1 MSNDLYDYGNSDAD
15 AARTGASNMGASL
28 GDASSAGVTGDD
40 DILLAGL
47 KIQNHRL
54 SRGLDPHTGQ
64 SRSNTGPATIPVDPP
79 TGSWI
84 PLLIVLAVIGFFTY
98 NYLQDQYFSPKALE
112 RRKQAAYLEVKAACK
127 PAREFAPFTYYEP
140 YAKGHEAY
148 AKLSYPD
155 LLSLTKAIPSKDI
168 RHRLVG
174 AEVWRRYIAST
185 GREDFQEA
193 ERAAIEKT
201 RGLIMQPRNSVVE
214 FLGPLAA
221 AGNVNAIADLGTYM
235 VAAGDWMT
243 NPFLGGVKIWKS
255 GVEKVGADPVLSKL
269 IADYES
275 QCKPQFDSWKV
286 KWNVRVGS

>member
-1 MSNDLYDYGNSDAD
+1 MSNDLYDYGNSDGND
-15 AARTGASNMGASL
+15 ARMGASNMGATL
-28 GDASSAGVTGDD
+28 GEASSAGVTGDD

-47 KIQNHRL
+47 KIQNHRT
-54 SRGLDPHTGQ
+54 SRGLDPYTGQ
-64 SRSNTGPATIPVDPP
+64 PHSNTGPVNPP
-79 TGSWI
+79 AGGWI
-84 PLLIVLAVIGFFTY
+84 LPLIVLAVLGYFSY

-112 RRKQAAYLEVKAACK
+112 RRKQAAHLEVKAECK
-127 PAREFAPFTYYEP
+127 PAREFAPFSFYEP
-140 YAKGHEAY
+140 FAKGHEAY

-155 LLSLTKAIPSKDI
+155 LLSLTKAIPAKDK

-185 GREDFQEA
+185 GRQDFHEA
-193 ERAAIEKT
+193 ERAAIQKT

-235 VAAGDWMT
+235 VAADDWMT

-286 KWNVRVGS
+286 KWNVQVGS